1 MKANVKAFLHRA
13 GGVLAVAGLA
23 LVVQRLCAQHDTL
36 QAVHFSKLQYLSIA
50 GLAMVYGLSGWLL
63 AMAWQKILT
72 HLGAHMPASSA
83 VRIYGLSQIGK
94 YLPGNIFHLAG
105 RQSLGMA
112 EGVPSWTLIKSTVW
126 ELGLMCTTASPFLLL
141 AAPAYFRLERLQD
154 AAVAGVVLLLMIFAW
169 VIRRVWGTPLMQAFL
184 LYLLFLCVAGLVF
197 AGVAST
203 VSVDRIGAWGTLA
216 SCFVIAWL
224 MGLVVPGAP
233 AGIGIRELVLLGLLA
248 NQLSA
253 EAALLTIGV
262 SRIVT
267 AMGDVI
273 FWLGALTLAQLVRSR
288 TPSATD

>member
-1 MKANVKAFLHRA
+1 MNANVQTFLHRV
-13 GGVLAVAGLA
+13 GSVLAVAGLA
-23 LVVQRLCAQHDTL
+23 LVLQRLYAQHDTL

-50 GLAMVYGLSGWLL
+50 GLAMIYGLSGWLL
-63 AMAWQKILT
+63 AMAWQKILA
-72 HLGAHMPASSA
+72 HLGTRMPASSA
-83 VRIYGLSQIGK
+83 IRIYGLSQIGK

-105 RQSLGMA
+105 RQGLGMA

-141 AAPAYFRLERLQD
+141 VAPAYFRLERLQD
-154 AAVAGVVLLLMIFAW
+154 AAVAGVALLLMVFAW
-169 VIRRVWGTPLMQAFL
+169 VIRRVWGTPLMQAFF

-197 AGVAST
+197 AGVVNA

-248 NQLSA
+248 NQLST
-253 EAALLTIGV
+253 EAALLTVGV

-267 AMGDVI
+267 AAGDVL
-273 FWLGALTLAQLVRSR
+273 FWLGALTLAQLVRSK
-288 TPSATD
+288 TPSVTN